1 MNIFQIVII
10 GITGTLLSVILKQYK
25 PEFALVSA
33 LTTGVVV
40 LLSGLSGLED
50 IIKNI
55 YEIAT
60 KYNVNTSYIG
70 TVIKI
75 IAIAYICQFSSEVC
89 RDSGQGAI
97 ASKIEFCAKI
107 LILFYSLPIAD
118 SLLSLVVSILP

>member
-10 GITGTLLSVILKQYK
+10 GITGTLLTIILKQYK
-25 PEFALVSA
+25 GEFALVSA
-33 LTTGVVV
+33 LITGSVI
-40 LLSGLSGLED
+40 LLCALGGLED
-50 IIKNI
+50 VIQNI

-60 KYNVNTSYIG
+60 KYNVNTAYIA

-75 IAIAYICQFSSEVC
+75 IAIAYICQFSSEIC

-107 LILFYSLPIAD
+107 LILLYSLPIAD

>member
-1 MNIFQIVII
+1 
-10 GITGTLLSVILKQYK
+10 
-25 PEFALVSA
+25 
-33 LTTGVVV
+33 VV
-40 LLSGLSGLED
+40 LLCGLSGLRD
-50 IIKNI
+50 VIQSI

-60 KYNVNTSYIG
+60 KYNVNTGYIA

-118 SLLSLVVSILP
+118 ALLALVVSILP